1 MALPASS
8 EQSERDE
15 SEGTSRSLGGGRVTR
30 FLDTTTKQLT
40 AIAALIGA
48 IAGLVV
54 ALKPA
59 SSANSSSAQ
68 ITQQA
73 PRTTIPQTSRAGA
86 TASARTTNSS
96 TSPGFEAFTLA
107 QPKLTVRAAASNGAR
122 ATAQLPFHTTVWIVC
137 TRAGDSVTGAA
148 SITSTTWDEVRTGRS
163 DPPVGFAPDAWVD
176 TGTTGPTEPS
186 C

>member
-1 MALPASS
+1 MALPASN
-8 EQSERDE
+8 EQSECE
-15 SEGTSRSLGGGRVTR
+15 SDGSSPSSGAGRVTR
-30 FLDTTTKQLT
+30 FLDTTMKQLG
-40 AIAALIGA
+40 AVAALIGA
-48 IAGLVV
+48 ITGLVV

-59 SSANSSSAQ
+59 SNANSSSTQ

-73 PRTTIPQTSRAGA
+73 LRTTIPQTSTARP
-86 TASARTTNSS
+86 TASARKTRVN

-107 QPKLTVRAAASNGAR
+107 QPKLTVRAGASNQAR

-137 TRAGDSVTGAA
+137 TQAGDSVTGAA

-176 TGTTGPTEPS
+176 TGTTGATEPS

>member
-1 MALPASS
+1 MSGMSPRSQDGS
-8 EQSERDE
+8 DE
-15 SEGTSRSLGGGRVTR
+15 SARSSDGGRVTR
-30 FLDTTTKQLT
+30 FLDTTTKQLG
-40 AIAALIGA
+40 AIAAVIGA
-48 IAGLVV
+48 IAALVV

-59 SSANSSSAQ
+59 VSTNSTPTA
-68 ITQQA
+68 IAQQA
-73 PRTTIPQTSRAGA
+73 LRTTIPKTSTAGSTPSA
-86 TASARTTNSS
+86 TDTTEKTN
-96 TSPGFEAFTLA
+96 PGCEAFTLA
-107 QPKLTVRAAASNGAR
+107 QPKLTVRADASNKER

-137 TRAGDSVTGAA
+137 TRAGESVTGAA

>member
-1 MALPASS
+1 MALPASNEHS
-8 EQSERDE
+8 DSA
-15 SEGTSRSLGGGRVTR
+15 GGRVTR
-30 FLDTTTKQLT
+30 FLDTTTKQLG

-59 SSANSSSAQ
+59 SSTHASATQ

-73 PRTTIPQTSRAGA
+73 LRTATAQTSTVAVTGGAG
-86 TASARTTNSS
+86 S
-96 TSPGFEAFTLA
+96 TKANTGPGFEAFTLA
-107 QPKLTVRAAASNGAR
+107 QPKLTVRAAASNRAR
-122 ATAQLPFHTTVWIVC
+122 ATAQLPFHTTVWIAC